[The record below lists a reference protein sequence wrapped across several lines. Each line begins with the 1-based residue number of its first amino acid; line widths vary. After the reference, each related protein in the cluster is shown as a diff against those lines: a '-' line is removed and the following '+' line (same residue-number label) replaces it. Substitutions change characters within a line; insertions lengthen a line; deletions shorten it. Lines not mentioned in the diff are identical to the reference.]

1 MQSHQH
7 IPGNVDGLQTLLQ
20 CIEQA
25 RKAHLLSARELEQLA
40 CDFEH
45 CNTAVVTWLA
55 SESIRKGKANDTSN
69 SRRNY
74 LGSSV
79 VNRSDAESTVASR

>member
-1 MQSHQH
+1 MQNHQH

-55 SESIRKGKANDTSN
+55 SESIRKGAAHVHSNDRSTRHGN
-69 SRRNY
+69 TVAGESRDQ
-74 LGSSV
+74 L
-79 VNRSDAESTVASR
+79 TVASR